1 MQIAARHARMAV
13 SNRQVTMEPPKPV
26 PKKLLQARL
35 FTGRPTIQPTEFKVG
50 DSVYARYHGD
60 RVLQIVGV
68 ANVNTPA
75 PHYICEVDGDRYII
89 SKMQLSTK
97 PLISE
102 VHGGNRRQLQ
112 LPV

>member
-1 MQIAARHARMAV
+1 MQIAVRHARMEA
-13 SNRQVTMEPPKPV
+13 SNRQMTMEPPKPI
-26 PKKLLQARL
+26 PKKALQARL
-35 FTGRPTIQPTEFKVG
+35 FSGGPTIQATQFSVG

-102 VHGGNRRQLQ
+102 VHGGNRRQPQ
-112 LPV
+112 LPI